1 MDDLLSEKEQIEQM
15 RSWWSENGG
24 YVIGGLGLGIAV
36 LAGYNYY
43 ENSKLEAQLEG
54 SAMYESLTMHVVS
67 GSLEEA
73 EVVASDLGA
82 KYADTSYAAQAK
94 LAMAR
99 LYMDKNRDQDAID
112 ALAELL
118 ASSADEEV
126 KHVARVRLARL
137 LAYQGK
143 SQEVV
148 DLLEEQDSEA
158 FAAIYNELLGD
169 AYHDLG
175 RIEDAQAA
183 YERVLLDPL
192 ASGTIDQRLVQWKA
206 LDLPEPSAEEPTAT
220 EAATAEPAAEEP
232 AAEEP
237 AAEEPAAEE
246 PAVEEPID
254 DETVEPSEAEE

>member
-1 MDDLLSEKEQIEQM
+1 VDDLLSEKEQIEQI
-15 RSWWSENGG
+15 RSWWSEYGG

-43 ENSKLEAQLEG
+43 QNSKLEAQLEG
-54 SAMYESLTMHVVS
+54 SAMYESLTQHVVS

-73 EVVASDLGA
+73 EIVASELGM

-99 LYMDKNRDQDAID
+99 LYMDKNRDQDAMDI
-112 ALAELL
+112 LNELL
-118 ASSADEEV
+118 ANPADEAT
-126 KHVARVRLARL
+126 KHVARARLARL

-143 SQEVV
+143 QQEVI
-148 DLLEEQDSEA
+148 DLLEDQDSEA

-169 AYHDLG
+169 AYYALG

-183 YERVLLDPL
+183 YQRVMLDPL
-192 ASGTIDQRLVQWKA
+192 ATATVDQQLVQWKA
-206 LDLPEPSAEEPTAT
+206 LDLPEPAAEEPTV
-220 EAATAEPAAEEP
+220 AEPEAQEIVDEP
-232 AAEEP
+232 ATEEP

-246 PAVEEPID
+246 PAV

>member
-1 MDDLLSEKEQIEQM
+1 VDDLLSEKEQIEQI
-15 RSWWSENGG
+15 RSWWSEYGG
-24 YVIGGLGLGIAV
+24 YGIGGLGLGSAV

-43 ENSKLEAQLEG
+43 QNSKLEAQLEG
-54 SAMYESLTMHVVS
+54 SAMYESLTQHVVS

-73 EVVASDLGA
+73 EIVASELGM

-112 ALAELL
+112 ILNELL
-118 ASSADEEV
+118 ANPADEAT
-126 KHVARVRLARL
+126 KHVARARLARL

-143 SQEVV
+143 QQEVI
-148 DLLEEQDSEA
+148 DLLEDQDSEA

-169 AYHDLG
+169 AYYALG

-183 YERVLLDPL
+183 YQRVMLDPL
-192 ASGTIDQRLVQWKA
+192 ATATVDQQLVQWKA
-206 LDLPEPSAEEPTAT
+206 LDLPEPAAEEPTV
-220 EAATAEPAAEEP
+220 AEPEAQEIVDEP
-232 AAEEP
+232 ATEEP

-246 PAVEEPID
+246 PAV

>member
-1 MDDLLSEKEQIEQM
+1 MDDLLSEKEQLEQI
-15 RSWWSENGG
+15 RSWWSEYGG

-43 ENSKLEAQLEG
+43 QSSKLEAQLEG
-54 SAMYESLTMHVVS
+54 SAMYESLTQHVVS

-73 EVVASDLGA
+73 EVVASELGE

-112 ALAELL
+112 VLGELL
-118 ASSADEEV
+118 ANPADEAI
-126 KHVARVRLARL
+126 KNVARARLARL

-148 DLLEEQDSEA
+148 DLLEGQESEA

-169 AYHDLG
+169 AYYALG

-183 YERVLLDPL
+183 YQRVLLDPI
-192 ASGTIDQRLVQWKA
+192 AQATVDQQLVQWKA
-206 LDLPEPSAEEPTAT
+206 LDLPEAG
-220 EAATAEPAAEEP
+220 AEEP
-232 AAEEP
+232 AAAEP
-237 AAEEPAAEE
+237 EAPEPMDEPVGEEPAAEE
-246 PAVEEPID
+246 PAV
-254 DETVEPSEAEE
+254 DETVEPAEAEE

>member
-1 MDDLLSEKEQIEQM
+1 MDDLLSEKEQIEQL
-15 RSWWSENGG
+15 RSWWSEYGG

-36 LAGYNYY
+36 LAGYNFYQ
-43 ENSKLEAQLEG
+43 NSKLEAQLEG
-54 SAMYESLTMHVVS
+54 SAMYESLTQHVVS

-73 EVVASDLGA
+73 EVVASELGE

-112 ALAELL
+112 VLNELL
-118 ASSADEEV
+118 ANPSDEAT
-126 KHVARVRLARL
+126 KNVARARLARL

-148 DLLEEQDSEA
+148 DLLEGQESEA

-169 AYHDLG
+169 AYYALG

-183 YERVLLDPL
+183 YQRVLLDPI
-192 ASGTIDQRLVQWKA
+192 AQATVDQQLVQWKA
-206 LDLPEPSAEEPTAT
+206 LDLPEPEAQAPAGAGPEAQESADEPVD
-220 EAATAEPAAEEP
+220 EPVGEEP
-232 AAEEP
+232 ATEEP
-237 AAEEPAAEE
+237 
-246 PAVEEPID
+246 VV
-254 DETVEPSEAEE
+254 DETVEPSAAEE